1 MAYDI
6 DSIRAQFP
14 ALLEGAAHFDGPGGS
29 QVPQSVADA
38 ITATL
43 TSAISNRGRVTPSER
58 RADDIVVAA
67 RAAVGDL
74 LGADPRG
81 VVFGR
86 SMTQLTFDFSRTLSK
101 GWAPGD
107 EVVISRLDHDSN
119 VRPWIYAAEAAGATI
134 KWVDFDPQTGNLDA
148 SAVAKVLSPQTR
160 LVALTAASNLIGTK
174 PPIAEIA
181 ELVHGVGALF
191 YVDGVH
197 FSAHSPVDFV
207 ALGADF
213 FVCSPYKFCG
223 PHCGVLVGR
232 PELLE
237 ELVPDKLLPSSDIV
251 PERFEFGTLPYE
263 LLAGTTAAIDFLA
276 GLVPAEGT
284 RRQRLL
290 ASMAVL
296 EAYEDE
302 LRVDLEDQLTALDG
316 VTIYSKADERTP
328 TLLFTMEQHTPREI
342 QEHLA
347 AASIN
352 APSGSFYAV
361 EASARLGLGDAGGVR
376 LGLAP
381 YVTAADIERLLTALV
396 DLAGSARS

>member
-1 MAYDI
+1 MTYDV

-14 ALLEGAAHFDGPGGS
+14 ALAEGAAHFDGPGGS

-38 ITATL
+38 IATTL

-74 LGADPRG
+74 LGADPGG

-86 SMTQLTFDFSRTLSK
+86 SMTQLTFDFSRTLAK
-101 GWAPGD
+101 QWAPGD
-107 EVVISRLDHDSN
+107 EVVVSRLDHDSN
-119 VRPWIYAAEAAGATI
+119 VRPWIYAAQAAGATI
-134 KWVDFDPQTGNLDA
+134 NWIDFDPQTGNLAA
-148 SAVAKVLSPQTR
+148 SDVARVLSPRTR

-174 PPIAEIA
+174 PPINEIA
-181 ELVHGVGALF
+181 ELVHAVGALF

-197 FSAHSPVDFV
+197 FAAHSAVDV
-207 ALGADF
+207 AALGADF

-223 PHCGVLVGR
+223 PHCGVLTAR

-237 ELVPDKLLPSSDIV
+237 QLVPDKLLPSTNVV

-263 LLAGTTAAIDFLA
+263 LLAGTTAAVDCLA
-276 GLVPAEGT
+276 GMVPTQGT
-284 RRQRLL
+284 RRQQLL
-290 ASMAVL
+290 ASMAAL
-296 EAYEDE
+296 EEYEDD
-302 LRVDLEDQLTALDG
+302 LRVDLENKLATLDG
-316 VTIYSKADERTP
+316 VRLYSKAKDRTP
-328 TLLFTMEQHTPREI
+328 TLLFTMTQHTPREV

-347 AASIN
+347 SASIN
-352 APSGSFYAV
+352 APSGSFYAI
-361 EASARLGLGDAGGVR
+361 EASARLGLGEAGGVR

-381 YVTAADIERLLTALV
+381 YVTATDVTRLITALT
-396 DLAGSARS
+396 DLVSGTRS